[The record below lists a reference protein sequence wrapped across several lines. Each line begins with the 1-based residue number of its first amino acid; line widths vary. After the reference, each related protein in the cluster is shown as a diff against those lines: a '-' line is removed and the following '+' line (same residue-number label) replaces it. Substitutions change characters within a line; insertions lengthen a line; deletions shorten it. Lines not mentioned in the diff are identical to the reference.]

1 MAKSSGSRDGL
12 SEAFQD
18 LLANVAKGVLGLG
31 AVATLV
37 ATGLLIFTCF
47 RVASDP
53 GVTADALKNV
63 AMFRQV
69 LLFGT
74 IGVAVGASFLFWG
87 EELNSVVMLVFAAI
101 LFFAPA
107 WVPLMASGT
116 NEASAAALSAL
127 QMGGTVL
134 GVVAAA
140 VLVIDVV
147 GKTRQRAK
155 VGVRADQL
163 KYGKGV
169 KEESDRQNVFLG
181 KCWQLPYCR
190 KFVRERCPIFHAKR
204 TCWRERVGC
213 MCEEEV
219 IRVAMENKPIPKN
232 QLLDGSAIPRNHR
245 LNEKQKAERCRN
257 CVIYNEHQRHKYK
270 AVVPGVLA
278 VYGLIY
284 AGLHGP
290 LAATME
296 GLIRLI
302 NTAIGKATF
311 THGEKFEV
319 PVFFV
324 EGLLFFSMLLLVT
337 YTMKLVEY
345 VVFKL
350 KI

>member
-1 MAKSSGSRDGL
+1 MSKSTGSRDQL

-18 LLANVAKGVLGLG
+18 FLGNVAKILLGLG
-31 AVATLV
+31 AVATLA
-37 ATGLLIFTCF
+37 ATGFLIFTCF

-53 GVTADALKNV
+53 AVTADAIKNV
-63 AMFRQV
+63 AILRQV
-69 LLFGT
+69 LLYGT

-87 EELNSVVMLVFAAI
+87 EELNSALLLLFAAV

-107 WVPLMASGT
+107 WVPLIAGGT

-127 QMGGTVL
+127 QHGGAVLGTVSAL
-134 GVVAAA
+134 
-140 VLVIDVV
+140 VLVIDVG
-147 GKTRQRAK
+147 GKMRQRAK

-169 KEESDRQNVFLG
+169 KEEKDRQNVFLG

-190 KFVRERCPIFHAKR
+190 KFVRERCPIYHAKR

-219 IRVAMENKPIPKN
+219 IRTAMENKPIPKA

-270 AVVPGVLA
+270 AVIPAVLA
-278 VYGLIY
+278 FYGLLY
-284 AGLHGP
+284 FALHAP
-290 LAATME
+290 LAAGITA
-296 GLIRLI
+296 LIKAVNL
-302 NTAIGKATF
+302 AIGKATF
-311 THGEKFEV
+311 TNGANLDV

-324 EGLLFFSMLLLVT
+324 EGLLFFMILLLLT
-337 YTMKLVEY
+337 YTMKLVEFL
-345 VVFKL
+345 VFKL